1 MLTPLHSTY
10 CLVGLL
16 LCLSGDAA
24 LGLLTLGGVA
34 GCLALDTWW
43 RKPPF
48 HVLAVLAAPVGAQAR
63 YAVESTVADLAHRH
77 GLTYEQLGYL
87 LEDMGRRLRSSE
99 TEQ

>member
-1 MLTPLHSTY
+1 MLTPLHHAY

-16 LCLSGDAA
+16 LCLSGEAP
-24 LGLLTLGGVA
+24 LGLLTLGGLA
-34 GCLALDTWW
+34 GCVALDTWW
-43 RKPPF
+43 RRPPF